1 MLKKHEI
8 DSALW
13 QKLEAHLKE
22 KLTSLRAQN
31 DAELGTEATSK
42 LRGRIAEVKSLLSLG
57 EIQETVQQEAD

>member
-31 DAELGTEATSK
+31 DAELGPEATSK